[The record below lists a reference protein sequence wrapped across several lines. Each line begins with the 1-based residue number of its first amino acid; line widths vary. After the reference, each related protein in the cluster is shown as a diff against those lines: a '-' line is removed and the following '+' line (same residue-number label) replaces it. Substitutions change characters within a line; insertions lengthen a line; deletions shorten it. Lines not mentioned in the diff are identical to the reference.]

1 MTQYIQTEF
10 CLDLR
15 QGDTE
20 SLPTWMKSVGD
31 RPPILPLKPLSI
43 QLPLFDTTPY
53 ASTQAPA
60 KTKTAR
66 GDRYKQVAISTP
78 QHL

>member
-15 QGDTE
+15 RGNTE

-31 RPPILPLKPLSI
+31 RPPTLPLKPLSI
-43 QLPLFDTTPY
+43 QLPLFDTASY
-53 ASTQAPA
+53 VSKAST
-60 KTKTAR
+60 KTKATR
-66 GDRYKQVAISTP
+66 GDRHKQVAIPTP
-78 QHL
+78 Q